1 MGELLNFG
9 GVTIKTSYTST
20 KNQEFEDVSPKKK
33 TVLFLTHRI
42 HVWYLYL
49 PFGHVGKYTTAPM
62 DP

>member
-33 TVLFLTHRI
+33 DGAFP
-42 HVWYLYL
+42 Y
-49 PFGHVGKYTTAPM
+49 P
-62 DP
+62 